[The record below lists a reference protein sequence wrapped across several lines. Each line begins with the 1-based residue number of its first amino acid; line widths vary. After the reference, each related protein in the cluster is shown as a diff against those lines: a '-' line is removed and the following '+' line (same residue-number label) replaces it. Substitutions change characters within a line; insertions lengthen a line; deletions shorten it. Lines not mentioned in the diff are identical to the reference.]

1 MVPSAKSIQ
10 SIQSITS
17 IRSNQLGA
25 SLVEVMIAIVIA
37 SFALLGLAGLQVSAL
52 RYQKVANY
60 HSQASQFAAEM
71 ADRMRANTEG
81 ARLGAYSVPAG
92 SYSSAPP
99 TIQNAAACTDD
110 RSCARANSAV
120 QDIFNWRRNLNA
132 NMAGGWGLVR
142 GDVANGFTI
151 QVYYREGAVEGA
163 AQAALPPDPRCTAAQ
178 AGDTNVRCFTTVFF
192 P

>member
-1 MVPSAKSIQ
+1 MVPCVKKAK
-10 SIQSITS
+10 T
-17 IRSNQLGA
+17 IRPKRHLQLGA

-92 SYSSAPP
+92 NYSSAPP
-99 TIQNAAACTDD
+99 TLQAAAACADA
-110 RSCARANSAV
+110 RSCARANTAV
-120 QDIFNWRRNLNA
+120 QDILNWRRNLNA

-151 QVYYREGAVEGA
+151 QVYYREGVVEGA

-178 AGDTNVRCFTTVFF
+178 PSDTNVRCFTTVFF